1 MPPSG
6 REVARRAVTE
16 GAGVVWGY
24 DFVKILFTRSPPAA
38 PPRQPPLGGRQELFL
53 YVGRGLAPAALL
65 LKHNMTGFL

>member
-16 GAGVVWGY
+16 GAGVCEDY
-24 DFVKILFTRSPPAA
+24 DFVTSSFAHSPPAA
-38 PPRQPPLGGRQELFL
+38 PSRQPPPGGSQELFL

-65 LKHNMTGFL
+65 LEHNMTGFL